1 MLRTNLDAMIPREDF
16 EIEADEDYQIE
27 LFQNLPV
34 SNLQSSSPIVGL
46 LRKPDFKEKP
56 ITGHLSRLQA

>member
-34 SNLQSSSPIVGL
+34 SNLQSSSPILGL
-46 LRKPDFKEKP
+46 LRKPDF
-56 ITGHLSRLQA
+56 